1 MQTRKI
7 ILLVVAIVLLVFLLQ
22 NTEVVTIRF
31 LFLKLS
37 LSRALVVLV
46 FFGLGALFGWL
57 VPHMR
62 RTRHRTADSD

>member
-1 MQTRKI
+1 
-7 ILLVVAIVLLVFLLQ
+7 LQ

-62 RTRHRTADSD
+62 RSRHKTADTD